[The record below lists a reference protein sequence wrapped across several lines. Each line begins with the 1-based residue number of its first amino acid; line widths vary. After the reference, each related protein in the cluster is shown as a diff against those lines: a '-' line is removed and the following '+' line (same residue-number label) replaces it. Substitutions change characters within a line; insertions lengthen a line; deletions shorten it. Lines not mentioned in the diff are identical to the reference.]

1 VIVGSA
7 RFQILQLDIP
17 FTQLGNLL
25 SYKKFKERLIGSIG
39 LSNIQG
45 FVQLFLINPKPKE
58 YSIFEGGK
66 KSF

>member
-45 FVQLFLINPKPKE
+45 FVQLFLINPKPKA